1 MKIRQPKPTSLVDA
15 APSLKAMPRPSMD
28 HVLLDA
34 ICRTDFASFIR
45 KCFHSLAPGSSFLMN
60 WHIYALAHHL
70 EQVRLGK
77 IRRLIINM
85 PPRSLR

>member
-34 ICRTDFASFIR
+34 ICRTRFRELHSQVLSFASAR
-45 KCFHSLAPGSSFLMN
+45 FLVS
-60 WHIYALAHHL
+60 YELAHS
-70 EQVRLGK
+70 RIGA
-77 IRRLIINM
+77 
-85 PPRSLR
+85 SS